1 MELNLHEKS
10 IGSPFVK
17 LNTREIF
24 FFLFFKISKTYIF
37 TFGSLSIKNVHVKN
51 NLQSIT
57 RWPATPENPENP
69 EKPLKWLILLKRSLK
84 YPENW
89 EVP

>member
-1 MELNLHEKS
+1 MKLNLHEKS

-17 LNTREIF
+17 LNTREK
-24 FFLFFKISKTYIF
+24 FFLFFRISKIFIF
-37 TFGSLSIKNVHVKN
+37 TFGSLSFKNVHVKN
-51 NLQSIT
+51 NLQGIT

-89 EVP
+89 EGP